1 MNIADAPE
9 SLQQSVTGRTH
20 GLLDADLQKHDA
32 ALRAAIQGRRLLVVG
47 AAGTIGSST
56 IERIVPYRPAAID
69 ALDLDEN
76 GLVELVRRL
85 RNRDG
90 GLGDIALRAE
100 LLDFGGPIAERF
112 LAAQPRY
119 DAVLNFAA
127 VKHVRSEKDIFSL
140 LHMLDTNV
148 AKHRRFLDWLA
159 RYGHDEHYF
168 AVSTDKAANPTSLMG
183 ASKRLMED
191 VIFHHG
197 QCRTTTTTRFA
208 NVAFSNG
215 SLLQS
220 FLIRVARG
228 QPVAVP
234 RGTERYFV
242 TIREAGEICLLTAF
256 LGPTHHI
263 LFPALEPKRNLVPLA
278 DVATTVL
285 QYLGRDPV
293 FFESEAEAIAAAA
306 TSKTGRTWPVL
317 LTPLDTSGEKPFE
330 EFVGADEREIEI
342 GFKALR
348 GICATSPAA
357 DLHSVIERLMALI
370 ETPDAVADKE
380 DLVTLLARVVPSL
393 QHRETLRSLDQRL

>member
-1 MNIADAPE
+1 MNIAVVPE
-9 SLQQSVTGRTH
+9 SLQQSVTGRTQS
-20 GLLDADLQKHDA
+20 LLDADLQKYDA

-76 GLVELVRRL
+76 SLAELVRRL

-90 GLGDIALRAE
+90 GLNDIALRAE
-100 LLDFGGPIAERF
+100 PLDFGSPIAERF

-127 VKHVRSEKDIFSL
+127 VKHVRSEKDVFSL

-148 AKHRRFLDWLA
+148 VKQRRLLSWLA
-159 RYGHDEHYF
+159 RYGHDERYF

-191 VIFHHG
+191 IIFHQG
-197 QCRTTTTTRFA
+197 QCRTTTTARFA

-220 FLIRVARG
+220 FLIRMAHG

-234 RGTERYFV
+234 RGAKRYFV
-242 TIREAGEICLLTAF
+242 TIREAGEICLVTAF

-263 LFPALEPKRNLVPLA
+263 LFPTLEPSCNLVSLE

-285 QYLGRDPV
+285 HHLGRDPE
-293 FFESEAEAIAAAA
+293 FFDSESKAIAAAA
-306 TSKTGRTWPVL
+306 ASKTGRTWPVL
-317 LTPLDTSGEKPFE
+317 LTPLDTSGEKPYE
-330 EFVGADEREIEI
+330 EFVGAGECEIEI
-342 GFKALR
+342 GFEALR
-348 GICATSPAA
+348 GIQATSPAA
-357 DLHSVIERLMALI
+357 GLDNVTEGLIALI
-370 ETPDAVADKE
+370 ETPSAAAEKE
-380 DLVTLLARVVPSL
+380 DLVTLLARVVPGL